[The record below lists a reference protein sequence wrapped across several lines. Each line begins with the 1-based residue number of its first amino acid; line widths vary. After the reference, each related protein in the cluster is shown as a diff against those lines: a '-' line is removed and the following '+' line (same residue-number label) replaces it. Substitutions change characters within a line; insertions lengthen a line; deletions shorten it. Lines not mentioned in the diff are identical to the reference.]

1 MSSFYPSFTFFLLMQ
16 AMASSLLDPR
26 LAAIALVMLLASVSL
41 FRKKRPTPPGP
52 PGLPVLGNLFD
63 IPKKESWK
71 VYLDWGK
78 QYSMFLT
85 YPNQFFFAEQIY
97 RQ

>member
-1 MSSFYPSFTFFLLMQ
+1 MVLSVS

-26 LAAIALVMLLASVSL
+26 LAAIVLVMLLASVSL

-78 QYSMFLT
+78 QYSMFLA
-85 YPNQFFFAEQIY
+85 YPYQFFVC
-97 RQ
+97 